1 MERVAGRAGET
12 DFPENQL
19 MSTRQQAPL
28 PLALSRARRQFD
40 QWRRGHRKHTRLPQE
55 LWLQAAAVAREHGL
69 NKTARAL
76 GLKYYSLKKHLDE
89 MTTDQAI
96 PARVEPD
103 FIELMPGVMTSGT
116 IECTIEWADG
126 GGSTVRMH
134 IKGAGLSELASLAG
148 VLRGGR
154 A

>member
-1 MERVAGRAGET
+1 M
-12 DFPENQL
+12 N
-19 MSTRQQAPL
+19 TREQTTL

-40 QWRRGHRKHTRLPQE
+40 QWRSRHRKHTRLPEE
-55 LWLQAAAVAREHGL
+55 LWRLAAAVAREHGL
-69 NKTARAL
+69 NKTARTL

-89 MTTDQAI
+89 MTAEQAI
-96 PARVEPD
+96 PTKAEPE
-103 FIELMPGVMTSGT
+103 FFELIPGVITPGSV
-116 IECTIEWADG
+116 ECAIEWTDG

-148 VLRGGR
+148 VFRGNR

>member
-1 MERVAGRAGET
+1 
-12 DFPENQL
+12 
-19 MSTRQQAPL
+19 MSTRQQATVAR
-28 PLALSRARRQFD
+28 ALCRARRQFD

-55 LWLQAAAVAREHGL
+55 LWLQAAVLAREHGL
-69 NKTARAL
+69 NKTSRIL

-89 MTTDQAI
+89 MTCNEPVTTKA
-96 PARVEPD
+96 EPD
-103 FIELMPGVMTSGT
+103 FIELVPGVMTPGI

-134 IKGAGLSELASLAG
+134 IKGVALPELVSLAG
-148 VLRGGR
+148 VLRGVR